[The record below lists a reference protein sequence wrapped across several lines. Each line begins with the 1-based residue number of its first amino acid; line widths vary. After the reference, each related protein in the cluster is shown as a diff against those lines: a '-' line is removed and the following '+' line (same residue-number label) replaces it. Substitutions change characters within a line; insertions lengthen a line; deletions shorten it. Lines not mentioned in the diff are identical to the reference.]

1 MSRIRTYKIL
11 QTWQHFLNVCYGR
24 TSFMIPGPSPK
35 AYRVLRNELWITKVD
50 SDSTWSIY
58 VTCCHIYVTLTP
70 WKLNKRFLSKV
81 GLSFFH
87 LVSPSSIGPPAH
99 KPKTPQPN
107 SYTTHLPISPSAHQ
121 SIMNQP
127 ISPSAY
133 QPTSPSAYLPTS
145 PTTPQPS
152 SPSAQEPTSHQPIS
166 PPAHQPSHPG
176 PKVSRKQLQIFSFEK
191 THCKTLLF
199 FYF

>member
-1 MSRIRTYKIL
+1 MSRTRTYKIL

-107 SYTTHLPISPSAHQ
+107 SYTTHLPPPTH
-121 SIMNQP
+121 QP
-127 ISPSAY
+127 ISPSVYHESAQQPISLSAY
-133 QPTSPSAYLPTS
+133 QP
-145 PTTPQPS
+145 
-152 SPSAQEPTSHQPIS
+152 IS
-166 PPAHQPSHPG
+166 LPAHQPHNPTAQQPICPRAYQPPTHQPSCP
-176 PKVSRKQLQIFSFEK
+176 PAQSSRSQGLKKATSDF
-191 THCKTLLF
+191 LLWENSL
-199 FYF
+199 